1 MASNKVSMFEKISFG
16 SGDLGCTIIWN
27 VVGMFL
33 TIYYTDDV
41 KISAA
46 AVGSVFSTASQ
57 IWSWVTSLTALTP
70 S

>member
-46 AVGSVFSTASQ
+46 AVAAIMLSVRIFDG
-57 IWSWVTSLTALTP
+57 WP
-70 S
+70 SS